1 MPVSTAANSGTFTV
15 TTPSDRE
22 IRMTRLFD
30 APRAL
35 VFEAMTKPEHIKQ
48 WWGNLGEGYSV
59 PVCEVDLRSAASG
72 VSSTARRRGRTP
84 CSTASTAR
92 STPPG
97 RVVFTEIFE
106 PYPDTE
112 SVVTA
117 VLTEEN
123 GKTRLT
129 ATVAYPS
136 REVRDMV
143 NGHRHGARRRPQLRP
158 PRRRRPRPGGV
169 VGDHP
174 ADGVPAL

>member
-1 MPVSTAANSGTFTV
+1 MPASTAANSGTFTV

-35 VFEAMTKPEHIKQ
+35 VFEAMTKPEHIKH
-48 WWGNLGEGYSV
+48 WWGNLGDGYSV
-59 PVCEVDLRSAASG
+59 PVCEVDLRVG
-72 VSSTARRRGRTP
+72 GKWRFVNRTP
-84 CSTASTAR
+84 KGELAVFYGEYREVA
-92 STPPG
+92 PPG
-97 RVVFTEIFE
+97 RVVFTEFFE
-106 PYPDTE
+106 PFPDTE

-123 GKTRLT
+123 GKTRIT

-143 NGHRHGARRRPQLRP
+143 KATGMERGA
-158 PRRRRPRPGGV
+158 
-169 VGDHP
+169 
-174 ADGVPAL
+174 ALSYDRLEEVARGLQR